1 MEKRKP
7 WSIGLFIILI
17 ISQSCVKHDIPPD
30 GFVLRD
36 FGDSIILF
44 SQDPSLVIK
53 YDTVYNLAGADRVIR
68 SACIISDTDT
78 LHFTKN
84 NKGIWILNEMN
95 IGKYRGKTSEII
107 IESDDKEYI
116 GFIHLKGP
124 VNIIL
129 PTDTVGDGDTIWL
142 NERVSD
148 DMKMKIFVR
157 ASNDS
162 MGIYATYDPII
173 PDGSEYFILKD
184 EDFIWFDSRGEEI
197 QGLPHG
203 IYDLQVVVMSVY
215 ENQIEGMEGLVYG
228 RFTDVSSGITLLLQ

>member
-7 WSIGLFIILI
+7 WSIGLFIMLI
-17 ISQSCVKHDIPPD
+17 ISQSCVRHDVPPD

-36 FGDSIILF
+36 LGDSIILF

-53 YDTVYNLAGADRVIR
+53 YDTVYNLDGADRVIR

-84 NKGIWILNEMN
+84 NKGDWILNEMN

-107 IESDDKEYI
+107 IESDNKEYI
-116 GFIHLKGP
+116 GLIHLKVP
-124 VNIIL
+124 VNIIAS
-129 PTDTVGDGDTIWL
+129 TDTIGDGDTIWL

-148 DMKMKIFVR
+148 DMKVKIFVR
-157 ASNDS
+157 ARNDS
-162 MGIYATYDPII
+162 MGIYATCDSII
-173 PDGSEYFILKD
+173 ADGSEYFILKD
-184 EDFIWFDSRGEEI
+184 EDFRWIDSQGEEK

-203 IYDLQVVVMSVY
+203 IYDLQIVVISVY
-215 ENQIEGMEGLVYG
+215 ENQIEGIEGLVYG
-228 RFTDVSSGITLLLQ
+228 RFTNVSSGITLLLQ